1 MHAYVSFFRS
11 TQKRWSL
18 RTSSR
23 SPVNLSRISGSHQT
37 AAFDSRRGW
46 YARDM
51 PRQSSKATSGAG
63 SMNGSRHTEGGSSAA
78 MHDDDIARLIGR
90 LQAQLEAL
98 LWSALDAVTHDQAR
112 QFHQRLM
119 QAWRDVRSP
128 DAGVREAAERYLD
141 GLKGAIVFVPRP

>member
-1 MHAYVSFFRS
+1 
-11 TQKRWSL
+11 
-18 RTSSR
+18 
-23 SPVNLSRISGSHQT
+23 
-37 AAFDSRRGW
+37 
-46 YARDM
+46 
-51 PRQSSKATSGAG
+51 
-63 SMNGSRHTEGGSSAA
+63 